1 MTIEPRHN
9 LLVLQEGTVML
20 LSDILSLVALI
31 AFLGVI
37 TFAVAMIAKVLTPL
51 TPVKHSQTARPVR
64 YHGRSARGEGYFNDP
79 S

>member
-20 LSDILSLVALI
+20 ADILSIVALVS
-31 AFLGVI
+31 FLGLI
-37 TFAVAMIAKVLTPL
+37 TVAVAAIAKALTPV

-64 YHGRSARGEGYFNDP
+64 YHGRSGGYFNDP